1 MIFEFQD
8 DVAVVTGGTRG
19 IGRAV
24 AEQFADGG
32 ATVIVTYHDDEG
44 AAEQTADTLA
54 AYSTEATVEQCDVT
68 DFDAVTAMFETIAE
82 RYGPPTILVNNAGTM
97 DNGLLVRMD
106 PEQWQRVLD
115 TNLSGSFYCTR
126 EAARLMLRNEG
137 GRIVNVASVAA
148 QRGWPG
154 QANYAA
160 SKAGLIGLTRAA
172 ARELGGKNIRINAV
186 APGYTDTSLL
196 DNVTEHEDIVENRT
210 ASGQVATPEEVA
222 DAIGFLASDAS
233 SYVNGEI
240 LRVDD
245 GLLS

>member
-1 MIFEFQD
+1 MVSFQD

-32 ATVIVTYHDDEG
+32 ATVIALYHDDEA
-44 AAEQTADTLA
+44 AAERTAETLA
-54 AYSTEATVEQCDVT
+54 TYPTETAVEQCDVA
-68 DFDAVTAMFETIAE
+68 DFDAVTAVFETITE
-82 RYGPPTILVNNAGTM
+82 RYGSPTVLVNNAGTM

-115 TNLSGSFYCTR
+115 TNLSGAFYCTR
-126 EAARLMLRNEG
+126 EAGRLMLRNGG
-137 GRIVNVASVAA
+137 GRIVNVASIAA
-148 QRGWPG
+148 QHGWPG

-172 ARELGGKNIRINAV
+172 ARELGKKDIRVNAV
-186 APGYTDTSLL
+186 APGYTETSLL
-196 DNVTEHEDIVENRT
+196 ENVTEHEEIVENRT
-210 ASGQVATPEEVA
+210 ASGQVAMPEEVA
-222 DAIGFLASDAS
+222 NVIGFLASDAA

>member
-1 MIFEFQD
+1 MLED
-8 DVAVVTGGTRG
+8 AVAVVTGGTQG

-24 AEQFADGG
+24 AEQLAEEGS
-32 ATVIVTYHDDEG
+32 TVVATYHADEA
-44 AAEQTADTLA
+44 AAEQTADALA
-54 AYSTEATVEQCDVT
+54 AYPTETAVKQFDVT
-68 DFDAVTAMFETIAE
+68 DCEAVMAAFEVIAD
-82 RYGPPTILVNNAGTM
+82 RYGAPTILVNNAGTA

-106 PEQWQRVLD
+106 QEQWQHVIE

-126 EAARLMLRNEG
+126 EAAKLMLRNGG
-137 GRIVNVASVAA
+137 GRIVNVTSIAA

-172 ARELGGKNIRINAV
+172 SRELGGKDIRVNAV

-196 DNVTEHEDIVENRT
+196 DEVTGYEEAIEKYT
-210 ASGQVATPEEVA
+210 ASGEVATPEEIANVVV
-222 DAIGFLASDAS
+222 FLASDAA
-233 SYVNGEI
+233 SYINGEV